1 METAEKTRLG
11 TTELYNEIYKNVKM
25 GADSIINL
33 LPSVNAEDS
42 VGIKTELTVQLSKY
56 EDFAHRASIELLEL
70 GETAKEE
77 NIMARMGAKMG
88 VKMNTMIDSTPS
100 HIAQMIIE
108 GSVMGITDLLRKI
121 NSHKDESDRELS
133 KAIEL
138 AREVIKFEEDSVEKM
153 KEYL

>member
-1 METAEKTRLG
+1 METAEKTKLG
-11 TTELYNEIYKNVKM
+11 TVELYNEIYKNVKM

-33 LPSVNAEDS
+33 LPKVCAEDS

-70 GETAKEE
+70 GETTVGAT
-77 NIMARMGAKMG
+77 MGI
-88 VKMNTMIDSTPS
+88 KMNTMIDSTPS

-108 GSVMGITDLLRKI
+108 GSVMGITDLIRKI
-121 NSHKDESDRELS
+121 NLYKDDTDNEVS
-133 KAIEL
+133 KAIDL
-138 AREVIKFEEDSVEKM
+138 AREVVKFEEDSVEKM